1 MNPSTVPQKN
11 ATTAKGAG
19 PSLLAC
25 LFCRQRH
32 LKCDGQTPVCGRCA
46 ASGTECQ
53 YTPSRRGY
61 KGPSKKRR
69 ANPTSPE
76 LMPTELPSAEPSVD
90 IPGLP
95 TDWGLPTSLG
105 YSSVAPLPSTSS
117 TSPNLNELVSSQ
129 SVRLTNGPLT
139 PESSSSIQSDGY
151 LVDIYYTYFH
161 PAHPILPPLH
171 LLYRSYVPP
180 YLDHVIKFIGSHF
193 TPAANSEVYRPTV
206 KSSVME
212 QDGTVEKAQALLL
225 LAIVL
230 HSRNERAEAGECLAV
245 AVELTF
251 QLGLNRGDAAIT
263 MGGGDPVREESL
275 RRTWWEMFII
285 EGMLTALG
293 VQRVFRCNSLPL
305 EVPLPCEDR
314 IYQNGLPAPPPPTI
328 QQFDERIFA
337 DEERDFSSSCYRIE
351 AIRILGR
358 VVAVQDMIEGQQDHV
373 ESIDARVTSWFHHL
387 PESKSELLRPDGS
400 VDEMMF
406 QATMIVNGASIYLH
420 FPRSDLLSSPTV
432 AAEVICGHH
441 GPCSVPAFSHQAHAM
456 KAVKAASELSSL
468 ASIRL
473 PVVKHTPFFIC
484 ALVLSSIV
492 QLAACSVKAGQMPD
506 PSRDR
511 LTLTIGVFKSL
522 ARTWAIS
529 QSIMRQIKAVAR
541 DVMDVGLRPSLDHID
556 LTGVL
561 DNNRFW
567 PQETDLLTQ

>member
-1 MNPSTVPQKN
+1 
-11 ATTAKGAG
+11 
-19 PSLLAC
+19 
-25 LFCRQRH
+25 
-32 LKCDGQTPVCGRCA
+32 
-46 ASGTECQ
+46 
-53 YTPSRRGY
+53 
-61 KGPSKKRR
+61 
-69 ANPTSPE
+69 
-76 LMPTELPSAEPSVD
+76 MPTELASADPNVD
-90 IPGLP
+90 ISGLS
-95 TDWGLPTSLG
+95 TGWNLPTSLE
-105 YSSVAPLPSTSS
+105 YPSVGPIPSTLPSTLPSTGS
-117 TSPNLNELVSSQ
+117 TSPNLNELVSPQ

-139 PESSSSIQSDGY
+139 PESSSSIQSNDGY

-161 PAHPILPPLH
+161 SAHPILPPLH

-180 YLDHVIKFIGSHF
+180 YLDHTIKFIGSHF

-245 AVELTF
+245 AVELAF
-251 QLGLNRGDAAIT
+251 QLGLNRSEAAIV

-293 VQRVFRCNSLPL
+293 VQRVFRCNSVPL

-328 QQFDERIFA
+328 AQFDERIFA
-337 DEERDFSSSCYRIE
+337 DEERDFSSYCYRIE

-373 ESIDARVTSWFHHL
+373 EAIDARVTSWFHHL
-387 PESKSELLRPDGS
+387 PESKSELLRPDGT

-567 PQETDLLTQ
+567 PQEPVLLPQ